1 MTSAATDVLARE
13 RNRRLTAGII
23 TSVVSRGTGALAP
36 LILIPITLSY
46 LGDQLYGLWMAVTAV
61 TGMALWADLGLGN
74 GLMTRLAPYYA
85 SGDTAAARRYI
96 STTYGVLSVVALGL
110 LAGLWAL
117 SGVISWTSTFNVTDP
132 AVEAEARAVALVC
145 LSAFVVN
152 IPLSLVQR
160 VQYAYQQ
167 VVQSNLWQATGS
179 LWTVLLTLVAVEA
192 RLSPALVVGAA
203 VSGPPLANLLNS
215 AWLYGR
221 QCRLLAPRPTRVDRT
236 VARSL
241 LLLGGQ
247 FFGLSIA
254 MSIAVNADNLVIA
267 HALGLEA
274 VTDYSV
280 PARLFSALGL
290 LVTVVNLPFWSAN
303 GEALARGDLG
313 WVRRVT
319 GRMTLAS
326 GLVVLLSSAILV
338 LAGGHI
344 LEGWL
349 GAPRPVPVSLL
360 VALGAWWLLLA
371 TASPRFMV
379 QNAAGSVRPQL
390 VGWTVFLAV
399 SLPLKWIAAR
409 QLGIAA
415 VPAAGA
421 AIYLLTVW
429 PAAENGFRR
438 IVSAPGSPV
447 PEEA

>member
-36 LILIPITLSY
+36 LVLIPITLSY
-46 LGDQLYGLWMAVTAV
+46 LGDELYGLWMAVTAV

-74 GLMTRLAPYYA
+74 GLLTKLTPCYA

-110 LAGLWAL
+110 LAGLWGL
-117 SGVISWTSTFNVTDP
+117 SGVIGWASIFNVTDP
-132 AVEAEARAVALVC
+132 AVEAEAHAVALVC

-152 IPLSLVQR
+152 VPLSLVQR

-167 VVQSNLWQATGS
+167 VVRSNLWQATGS

-203 VSGPPLANLLNS
+203 VSGPLLANVLNS
-215 AWLYGR
+215 ASFYGR
-221 QCRLLAPRPTRVDRT
+221 QWRLLAPRPACVDRT
-236 VARSL
+236 VATSL
-241 LLLGGQ
+241 LVLGGQ

-254 MSIAVNADNLVIA
+254 MSIALNSDNLVIA
-267 HALGLEA
+267 HALGLED

-280 PARLFSALGL
+280 PARMFSALGL
-290 LVTVVNLPFWSAN
+290 LVTVVNLPFWTAN

-313 WVRRVT
+313 WVRRAT
-319 GRMTLAS
+319 GRMTFAS
-326 GLVVLLSSAILV
+326 GLVVLLSSAVLV
-338 LAGGHI
+338 LTGGHI

-360 VALGAWWLLLA
+360 VALAAWWLLLA

-390 VGWTVFLAV
+390 VGWTVFLVV
-399 SLPLKWIAAR
+399 SVPVKWIAAR

-421 AIYLLTVW
+421 AAYLLTVW
-429 PAAENGFRR
+429 PAAENGYRR
-438 IVSAPGSPV
+438 IVSAPSSPV
-447 PEEA
+447 PQEA

>member
-1 MTSAATDVLARE
+1 MTEVTTSATDVFARE

-36 LILIPITLSY
+36 LVLIPITLSY
-46 LGDQLYGLWMAVTAV
+46 LGDELYGLWMAVTAV

-74 GLMTRLAPYYA
+74 GLLTKLTPCYA

-132 AVEAEARAVALVC
+132 AVEAEARAVAL
-145 LSAFVVN
+145 
-152 IPLSLVQR
+152 
-160 VQYAYQQ
+160 
-167 VVQSNLWQATGS
+167 
-179 LWTVLLTLVAVEA
+179 EA

-338 LAGGHI
+338 LD
-344 LEGWL
+344 
-349 GAPRPVPVSLL
+349 
-360 VALGAWWLLLA
+360 
-371 TASPRFMV
+371 
-379 QNAAGSVRPQL
+379 
-390 VGWTVFLAV
+390 
-399 SLPLKWIAAR
+399 
-409 QLGIAA
+409 
-415 VPAAGA
+415 
-421 AIYLLTVW
+421 
-429 PAAENGFRR
+429 
-438 IVSAPGSPV
+438 
-447 PEEA
+447 